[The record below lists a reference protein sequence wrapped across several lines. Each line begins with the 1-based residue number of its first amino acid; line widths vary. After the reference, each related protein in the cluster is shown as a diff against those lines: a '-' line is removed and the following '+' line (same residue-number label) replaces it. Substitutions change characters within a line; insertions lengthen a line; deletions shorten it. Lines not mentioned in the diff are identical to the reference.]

1 MKKFL
6 SIVILISILVG
17 TAFLVTGCNKKDE
30 DNTYFEKISLYY
42 GSTSLNYSYK
52 VEDGILQGD
61 KQYGGKNESK
71 EKRLETSQIEKINN
85 MIKKHTL
92 LEEVFDKDNNNS
104 TGGTNAYYT
113 IILKNDKKRYHSD
126 KDGGLVRELNDYFKE
141 ILEF

>member
-104 TGGTNAYYT
+104 TGGANAYYT

-126 KDGGLVRELNDYFKE
+126 KEGGLVKELNDYFKE

>member
-61 KQYGGKNESK
+61 KKYGGKNESK

-126 KDGGLVRELNDYFKE
+126 KEGGLVRELNDYFKE